1 MTDDLSSVVDE
12 AFDEV
17 LSILF
22 RALEGDREGDEIV
35 KLTGAIMLV
44 VGRAVGEAGRIE
56 RCRRV
61 TPSNN

>member
-44 VGRAVGEAGRIE
+44 VGRAVGEAVRIE